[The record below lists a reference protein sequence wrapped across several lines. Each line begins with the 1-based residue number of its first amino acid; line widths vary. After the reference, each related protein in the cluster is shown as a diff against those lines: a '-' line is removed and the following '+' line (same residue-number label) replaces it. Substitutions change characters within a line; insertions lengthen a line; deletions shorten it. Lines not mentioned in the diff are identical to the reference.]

1 MQAKDE
7 RGRPEALIR
16 TTHRSS
22 SVLPF
27 DADALARHRQ
37 LVARLSAGDR
47 EALQLLYL
55 DFGSIVH
62 GIVRRIL
69 EDPEDAREAM
79 QDTFIKAWRQ
89 AATYSPDRGE
99 VVAWLVFIA
108 RNTALDRLRKGA
120 RRRLLHEALQ
130 REIVECEKPVR
141 DTLDQRD
148 FLTQHLTQLS
158 APQRQ
163 ALELAF
169 FGGCSQVEIAAT
181 LRVPVGNVKNYLR
194 RGLLKLR
201 QLVNSHD

>member
-7 RGRPEALIR
+7 RSRPEALIR
-16 TTHRSS
+16 TNQRSS

-37 LVARLSAGDR
+37 LVARLVAGDR

-89 AATYSPDRGE
+89 AATFSPDRGE
-99 VVAWLVFIA
+99 VVAWIVFIA
-108 RNTALDRLRKGA
+108 
-120 RRRLLHEALQ
+120 
-130 REIVECEKPVR
+130 
-141 DTLDQRD
+141 
-148 FLTQHLTQLS
+148 
-158 APQRQ
+158 
-163 ALELAF
+163 
-169 FGGCSQVEIAAT
+169 
-181 LRVPVGNVKNYLR
+181 
-194 RGLLKLR
+194 
-201 QLVNSHD
+201 